1 MAILELFL
9 LNTYAFL
16 ALQSRGANIDCDHYY
31 ATKTTS
37 ATNTCSDCNQ
47 PCDTLWDAIPS
58 HTLPHGLCSGSYSNQ
73 YIITNI
79 PTETRSDAF
88 IEHEV
93 HSLHN
98 EFKETQLTSDLLRVF
113 DSTKDKT
120 EAPFTMIPNPMRRIV
135 SACNNSTISNAKSHS
150 QNRILLHIV
159 N

>member
-58 HTLPHGLCSGSYSNQ
+58 PFKFTNASYNLNHWLPHGLCAGSYSNQ
-73 YIITNI
+73 YIMVNI
-79 PTETRSDAF
+79 P
-88 IEHEV
+88 IE
-93 HSLHN
+93 
-98 EFKETQLTSDLLRVF
+98 
-113 DSTKDKT
+113 ST
-120 EAPFTMIPNPMRRIV
+120 MRRIISV
-135 SACNNSTISNAKSHS
+135 CANS
-150 QNRILLHIV
+150 
-159 N
+159 